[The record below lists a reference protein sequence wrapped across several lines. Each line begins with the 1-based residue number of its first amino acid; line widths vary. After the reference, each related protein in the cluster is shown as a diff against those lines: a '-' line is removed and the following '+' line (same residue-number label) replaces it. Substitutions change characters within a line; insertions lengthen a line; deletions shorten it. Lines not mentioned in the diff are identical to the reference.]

1 MILPTLLKKKI
12 ILPDLISSFR
22 VYSMQE
28 LIGVHNPDTNLRGSW
43 NKIFQF
49 NINFTQSFTRKYETI
64 LKYKL
69 AVDKYSLFPST
80 HSILC

>member
-22 VYSMQE
+22 VYSI
-28 LIGVHNPDTNLRGSW
+28 IGVHNPDTNLRGSW

-69 AVDKYSLFPST
+69 AVYKYSLFPCT